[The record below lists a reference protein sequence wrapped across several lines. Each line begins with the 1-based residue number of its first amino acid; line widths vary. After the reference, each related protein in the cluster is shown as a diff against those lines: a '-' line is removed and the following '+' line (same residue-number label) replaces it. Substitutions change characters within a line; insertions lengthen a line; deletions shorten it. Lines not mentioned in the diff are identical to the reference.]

1 MLPGG
6 YSGAGHGTSLSGA
19 RPARIGYPYM
29 VCMAE

>member
-6 YSGAGHGTSLSGA
+6 YSGAVRRTSLLGA
-19 RPARIGYPYM
+19 RPALIGYPYM